1 MKSKSTQLA
10 IVIAAMILFSV
21 IFVPTASATPEESK
35 EKWTKDHTI
44 KNVKL
49 TKIYKYEEGYLKIN
63 KIYSGEELKK
73 KTGFSKLNEEME
85 IPLETGTV
93 MINSKDDKLVV
104 TENELLLTS
113 KKSGTIKLEK
123 GKEKE
128 YTTKTSMV
136 ITYKND
142 PYQWWNDDYK
152 YPQWTWSKFFSWYV
166 REDPIN
172 LAWDNSCLT
181 EVKSE
186 IPESWTDNP
195 SEYTHYV
202 YDPKLG
208 WKKGDGVATSVYRI
222 SGGYHA
228 RLWTISN
235 GAVVANA
242 HEDDGVFE
250 WPLGHQAIDYEG
262 AEGIVAAFYD
272 GWDFFAYPLGYP
284 LGNEYTNEYN
294 AYNNGNATVI
304 TAVK

>member
-1 MKSKSTQLA
+1 MKAKSIPSA
-10 IVIAAMILFSV
+10 IVLAAIILFSV
-21 IFVPTASATPEESK
+21 IFVPTASATTEESM

-63 KIYSGEELKK
+63 EIYSGSELKK
-73 KTGFSKLNEEME
+73 KTGLSKLNKEIE

-93 MINSKDDKLVV
+93 MLNNEDDKLVV
-104 TENELLLTS
+104 NENELVITS

-123 GKEKE
+123 GKEKV

-142 PYQWWNDDYK
+142 PYQWWNAEYR

-172 LAWDNSCLT
+172 MAWEDSGII
-181 EVKSE
+181 EVKNE
-186 IPESWTDNP
+186 ILAERWTDNP
-195 SEYTHYV
+195 SEYTHYI
-202 YDPKLG
+202 YDPENG
-208 WKKGDGVATSVYRI
+208 WKRGDGVATSVYRI
-222 SGGYHA
+222 AGGYHA

-235 GAVVANA
+235 GAVIANA

-262 AEGIVAAFYD
+262 AERKVAKFYK
-272 GWDFFAYPLGYP
+272 GWDFSAYPLGYP
-284 LGNEYTNEYN
+284 LGNEYTNEYD

-304 TAVK
+304 TAD